1 MKKLLSIIAALTIS
15 FTAAPASAEITI
27 DQIVTLASVGVP
39 PAEMIKAIE
48 RNRQVFQLSVKDLVR
63 LKEAGVAESVIRYML
78 KTKQLFGKKG
88 ANKAK
93 PAEPTGVQELTA
105 EELKAQAEKQRA
117 EAEKLAAEAQRAEE
131 AQRRAFAD
139 GILRKGMDLAD
150 SGEYVE
156 SIQTFEKFINQGGYA
171 PGTDQHYTALYGIA
185 NALQEAGL
193 YQSAANYLLDVLR
206 EGPTKPF
213 FQQSFWKLRT
223 IRQKIDFTTPDIEEL
238 SNFTVTEFSR
248 KFQDEYNYVLGEFF
262 YDYGQLERALGYFEG
277 VSDDSADR
285 AKALY
290 LTGLVQAQN
299 ELYLSALKSFQEAVT
314 ATENNKSDPEVAD
327 LAYLAL
333 ARTAY
338 ENSFFDVAIFYYRKI
353 PTDSNKLATAF
364 YESAWTYFLKGD
376 YSRALGTFQALHSP
390 YFNHYFFPE
399 LWILEATVYVNLC
412 HYDYAREAVNQFNAS
427 VNTLAIPLKK
437 LLSELRTPADYYRAF
452 ISGMLNK
459 NPNFDKRVFLPV
471 MSNAQVYILY
481 NTIKQ
486 IEWEETELTQV
497 EGQMGQFAKD
507 LLAQLATQR
516 ASRVNEAG
524 IKIQQVLKQDVE
536 AELKK
541 YAVKVTEIEV
551 DLSVQEIEREDAAL
565 KGQEEEEQEEEAA
578 STGEG
583 ALAIVGSDSMAWPF
597 SGEYWRDEIGGFR
610 SSIKSK
616 CTEE

>member
-1 MKKLLSIIAALTIS
+1 
-15 FTAAPASAEITI
+15 
-27 DQIVTLASVGVP
+27 
-39 PAEMIKAIE
+39 
-48 RNRQVFQLSVKDLVR
+48 
-63 LKEAGVAESVIRYML
+63 
-78 KTKQLFGKKG
+78 
-88 ANKAK
+88 
-93 PAEPTGVQELTA
+93 
-105 EELKAQAEKQRA
+105 
-117 EAEKLAAEAQRAEE
+117 
-131 AQRRAFAD
+131 
-139 GILRKGMDLAD
+139 
-150 SGEYVE
+150 
-156 SIQTFEKFINQGGYA
+156 
-171 PGTDQHYTALYGIA
+171 
-185 NALQEAGL
+185 
-193 YQSAANYLLDVLR
+193 
-206 EGPTKPF
+206 
-213 FQQSFWKLRT
+213 
-223 IRQKIDFTTPDIEEL
+223 
-238 SNFTVTEFSR
+238 
-248 KFQDEYNYVLGEFF
+248 
-262 YDYGQLERALGYFEG
+262 
-277 VSDDSADR
+277 
-285 AKALY
+285 
-290 LTGLVQAQN
+290 
-299 ELYLSALKSFQEAVT
+299 
-314 ATENNKSDPEVAD
+314 
-327 LAYLAL
+327 
-333 ARTAY
+333 
-338 ENSFFDVAIFYYRKI
+338 VAIFYYRKI

-390 YFNHYFFPE
+390 YFSHYFFPE

-412 HYDYAREAVNQFNAS
+412 HYEYARQAVNQFNAS

-486 IEWEETELTQV
+486 IEWEEAQLSEV
-497 EGQMGQFAKD
+497 EQDMGQFAKD

-516 ASRVNEAG
+516 GSRINEAG

-565 KGQEEEEQEEEAA
+565 KGQEEDLDEDEEVATTA
-578 STGEG
+578 EG

-597 SGEYWRDEIGGFR
+597 RGEYWRDEIGGFR